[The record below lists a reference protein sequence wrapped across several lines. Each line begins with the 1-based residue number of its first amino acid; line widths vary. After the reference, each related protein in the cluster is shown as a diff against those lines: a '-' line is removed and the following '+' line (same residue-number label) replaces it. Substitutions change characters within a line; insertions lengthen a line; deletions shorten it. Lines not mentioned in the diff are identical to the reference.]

1 VPRKAAK
8 RSANTIA
15 TQGSSRARV
24 LFEKSGLSLEDLG
37 QKMGYE
43 GDTARKS
50 AWQFLN
56 KTADPRLSMLQKF
69 ADALGITMVDLV
81 K

>member
-1 VPRKAAK
+1 MSQRK
-8 RSANTIA
+8 
-15 TQGSSRARV
+15 QDVMARV
-24 LFEKSGLSLEDLG
+24 RIIFEKSGLSLEQLG
-37 QKMGYE
+37 QRMGYSSA
-43 GDTARKS
+43 TARKS

-69 ADALGITMVDLV
+69 SSAMSLSLKDVV